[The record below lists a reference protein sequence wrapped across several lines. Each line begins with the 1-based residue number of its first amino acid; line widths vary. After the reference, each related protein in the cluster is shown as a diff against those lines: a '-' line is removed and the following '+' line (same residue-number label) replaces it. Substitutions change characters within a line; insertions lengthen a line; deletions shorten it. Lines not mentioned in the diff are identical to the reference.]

1 MSSMDKLVQDTPR
14 PGRARP
20 LRRTGRRF
28 AARAALAAIAATAL
42 IAAFAAPGS
51 AATAAS
57 PPRAQGGNY
66 WTNVWLHGHWI
77 KVHTHGRFG
86 KVPQHHGRA
95 QALRQAGN
103 LAYNG
108 GPVVHS
114 PAVYLDFWGSQ
125 WDSDSNG
132 VEQYMQSFM
141 SGLGQSDDNWS
152 PINSQYTDSSGQGP
166 SFGGSVLAG
175 TWVDDGGPAPQSASQ
190 SDLAAEAVTAA
201 QHFGVA
207 GPDIQIVVLSPSG
220 TNPDGFPNSGFC
232 AWHDFTSSSAG
243 DIPYTNMPY
252 VLDAGSG
259 CGASSV
265 QGPLDGFSIV
275 EGHEYAETLT
285 DPEPSSGWIDDQGA
299 EIGDKCAWQ
308 NLFAINLSTGSFA
321 MQPLWSN
328 NDNGCTQQA
337 P

>member
-1 MSSMDKLVQDTPR
+1 MSAMDNHVPDTSPQ
-14 PGRARP
+14 RAGLLPPKSWRI
-20 LRRTGRRF
+20 
-28 AARAALAAIAATAL
+28 AARLVIAALAVAAL
-42 IAAFAAPGS
+42 VAAFAAPGE

-57 PPRAQGGNY
+57 SPGGNY
-66 WTNVWLHGHWI
+66 WTSVWLHGHWI
-77 KVHTHGRFG
+77 KVHSHGRFG
-86 KVPQHHGRA
+86 KVPLHHGRSA
-95 QALRQAGN
+95 SLQQGGN
-103 LAYNG
+103 LIYNG
-108 GPVVHS
+108 GPVTQA
-114 PAVYLDFWGSQ
+114 PTVYLDFWGSQ

-132 VEQYMQSFM
+132 VESYLQSFM
-141 SGLGQSDDNWS
+141 SGLGQPDDNWS
-152 PINSQYTDSSGQGP
+152 PITSQYPDSSGQGP

-175 TWVDDGGPAPQSASQ
+175 TWADNGAPAPQSASQ

-201 QHFGVA
+201 QHFGVS
-207 GPDIQIVVLSPSG
+207 GDNIQIVVLSPSG
-220 TNPDGFPNSGFC
+220 TNPDGFPNTGFC
-232 AWHDFTSSSAG
+232 AWHDYTSSSSG
-243 DIPYTNMPY
+243 NIPYTNMPY

-259 CGASSV
+259 CGADSV

-285 DPEPSSGWIDDQGA
+285 DPEPASGWVDSSGA

-308 NLFAINLSTGSFA
+308 NLFAINLSTGTFA